1 MCLILE
7 ADEKEDGVDDHVE
20 QVPHGHNND
29 ESSDAREIISR
40 AAVDEEPKVN
50 TADDHL
56 SEEKPEV
63 ETANEKVSETES
75 ATDPYHEEKSV
86 RGRRAKTVKTNAAV
100 DKQKVTEDSEDPVIP
115 APVRG
120 RRGKKTEAAAP
131 PAVRQTTRSRNAKTT
146 ESRDVEVALEK
157 TTSLPSKVALKPKRG
172 RSAKKASDDQAELDK
187 EVATEAEMVPEPES
201 EQTPTVVNQEANNN
215 AAPLEKAVV
224 KPKRGRKAKQPDQ
237 LVPEQEEV
245 LCTHS
250 DDLPQA
256 DEAKGLFFPF
266 CVAGLNRNHLI
277 SDIMQHVKKSEN

>member
-7 ADEKEDGVDDHVE
+7 ADEKEDAVDDHVE
-20 QVPHGHNND
+20 QVPHGHNN
-29 ESSDAREIISR
+29 ESDAREIISQ

-50 TADDHL
+50 TADDNL
-56 SEEKPEV
+56 PEEKPEV
-63 ETANEKVSETES
+63 KTANEKVSETES
-75 ATDPYHEEKSV
+75 ATDPDHEEKSV
-86 RGRRAKTVKTNAAV
+86 RGRRAKTVKTNSAV
-100 DKQKVTEDSEDPVIP
+100 DKQKATEDSEDPVIP

-157 TTSLPSKVALKPKRG
+157 STSLPSKVALKPKRG

-201 EQTPTVVNQEANNN
+201 EQTPTVDVNQEANNN

-237 LVPEQEEV
+237 PVPEQEEV
-245 LCTHS
+245 PCTHS

-256 DEAKGLFFPF
+256 DMAKGLFFPF
-266 CVAGLNRNHLI
+266 CVAGLNRNHLTT
-277 SDIMQHVKKSEN
+277 SDIMQRVKKKK